1 MELCIARCFL
11 SQISVVG
18 QKISAGEWQTPS
30 HSCWA
35 IHRTKTLGQNKRI
48 MKRKATM
55 VAGYIGTLCSSGT
68 SHLTQLKEDP
78 GSLTMSSSNLCVGIS

>member
-18 QKISAGEWQTPS
+18 QMISAGEWQTPS

-35 IHRTKTLGQNKRI
+35 IHRTKTLGQNKRL

-55 VAGYIGTLCSSGT
+55 VDGSVHTLVHSAA
-68 SHLTQLKEDP
+68 
-78 GSLTMSSSNLCVGIS
+78 VGKVI